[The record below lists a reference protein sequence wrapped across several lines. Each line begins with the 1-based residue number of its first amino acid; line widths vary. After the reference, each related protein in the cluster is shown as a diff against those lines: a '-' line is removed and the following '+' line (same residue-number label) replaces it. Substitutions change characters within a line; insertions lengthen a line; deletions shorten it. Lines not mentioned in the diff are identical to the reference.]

1 MPVLAL
7 DPEVKGQ
14 KDGVMFGNFI
24 HLKGYRLKG
33 NPLKTKKLLS
43 YFDCLVE
50 CIADI
55 RCMSANV
62 NMTADNNGR
71 FDCEHLD
78 FDKYEYGQNLTK
90 VLKVN
95 HYALPNLFNIDL
107 LPIILLL
114 YPSLPSD
121 CAAITS
127 QNKQYSNGIYRI
139 KPSPPPSFYVYCDI
153 VTTNGGWTIIQR
165 RLDGSVDF
173 NRGWADYKRGFG
185 DKNGEYWLGLDR
197 IHAMT
202 SLGKLRLRVDL
213 EDFEGNTRYAEY
225 DSFSVADEANK
236 YRVSID
242 NYTGNVADS
251 LTNPKNSINGMAF
264 STKDRDN
271 DRSLY
276 NHCASLYT
284 GGWWFNAC
292 HDSNLN
298 GLYLRGK
305 NSQFAKGV
313 VWSDWKGHSY
323 SLKRSEMKIKPKV

>member
-1 MPVLAL
+1 MIIKVLSLCFMAALPVLAL

-14 KDGVMFGNFI
+14 KDGFMFGNFI

-43 YFDCLVE
+43 YCDCLVE

-71 FDCEHLD
+71 FDCEYLD

-90 VLKVN
+90 VEKVS
-95 HYALPNLFNIDL
+95 HYAFP
-107 LPIILLL
+107 

-127 QNKQYSNGIYRI
+127 QNKQHSNGVYRI
-139 KPSPPPSFYVYCDI
+139 SLPPSFYVYCDM
-153 VTTNGGWTIIQR
+153 VTTGGGWTIIQR

-173 NRGWADYKRGFG
+173 NRVWADYKQGFG
-185 DKNGEYWLGLDR
+185 DKNGEYWLGIDR

-202 SLGKLRLRVDL
+202 SLGKFRLRVDL

-225 DSFSVADEANK
+225 DSFSVADEADN
-236 YRVSID
+236 YRASIG
-242 NYTGNVADS
+242 NYTGSAADS
-251 LTNPKNSINGMAF
+251 LTNPDNPINGMPF

-271 DRSLY
+271 DKSSSS
-276 NHCASLYT
+276 CAAFYEA
-284 GGWWFNAC
+284 GWWFKDC
-292 HDSNLN
+292 HNSNLN
-298 GLYLRGK
+298 GLYLRGIH
-305 NSQFAKGV
+305 SQFAKGI
-313 VWSDWKGHSY
+313 VWKEWKGYYY